1 MNNETFTL
9 PAQTHIENVH
19 LRVRSLNETL
29 LFYKDMLGFREIRRK
44 GSTVFLSA
52 SEKKPARVV
61 LTELPDAKPRSQR
74 SPGLFH
80 TAILY
85 PSRKELARTFV
96 RLYEHQAMFQG
107 FANHGVSEALYLA
120 DPEGNGVELYADRPR
135 ELWQYANGE
144 LTMITEQL
152 DIESLVAE
160 LDGKKDEWAGI
171 HPETRIGHVHLQV
184 SDISKAE
191 QFYHRTLGFSVTQ
204 RSYPGA
210 LFVSA
215 GGYHHHLGFNV
226 WNSRQSAPAPPDALG
241 LQSFRIRVHGQGTLD
256 VLKKRLSEAGIKI
269 EQNNGV
275 LRVWDSD
282 GIGVE
287 LFDEDGN
294 SN

>member
-9 PAQTHIENVH
+9 PAQTQIENVH

-29 LFYKDMLGFREIRRK
+29 SFYKDMLGFREIRRE

-61 LTELPDAKPRSQR
+61 LTEQPDAKPRSR
-74 SPGLFH
+74 RTPGLFH

-96 RLYEHQAMFQG
+96 RLYEHQVVFQG
-107 FANHGVSEALYLA
+107 FADHGVSEALYLA
-120 DPEGNGVELYADRPR
+120 DPEGNSVELYADRPR
-135 ELWQYANGE
+135 EHWQYANGE

-160 LDGKKDEWAGI
+160 LDGKKDEWTGM

-226 WNSRQSAPAPPDALG
+226 WNSRQSAPARPDALG
-241 LQSFRIRVHGQGTLD
+241 LQSFRIRVPGQDTLD
-256 VLKKRLSEAGIKI
+256 SLKKRLAETEIRVEYSDGL
-269 EQNNGV
+269 

-287 LFDEDGN
+287 LFEEDRN